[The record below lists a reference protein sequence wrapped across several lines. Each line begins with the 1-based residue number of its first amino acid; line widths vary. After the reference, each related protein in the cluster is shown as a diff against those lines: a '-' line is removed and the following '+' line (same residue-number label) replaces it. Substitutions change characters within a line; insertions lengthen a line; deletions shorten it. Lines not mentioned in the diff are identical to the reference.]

1 MSSTPAHV
9 RPGRSRRGRNWLLLG
24 LAVVLLAVGGG
35 AAIFLSRPHANS
47 AAATT
52 APTKVVPLAVVATS
66 PASGAANVASDATL
80 AVDLSAPLAANSPLP
95 TLTPAVAGSWM
106 SLSADQLQFVATGA
120 LTPGVQETLTVP
132 GGPAGLVSDQGQH
145 LAQSSTTSFT
155 VAPGSTLRL
164 QELLAELGYLP
175 VTFNPNTQP
184 TSAAQAADPQQG
196 NFAWRWA
203 NQPASLTAL
212 WTAGTSNVLTRSAI
226 MTFESQ
232 HNMTTDG
239 LAGPQVWTALL
250 AAAASGATD
259 PAPWD
264 YVFVAKTLPETTT
277 VYQNGVVAY
286 TSLANTGVTGA
297 ETASGTFPV
306 FLRYQVT
313 TMTGTNPDGSKY
325 SDPGI
330 PWVSYFNGGDALHG
344 FVRSSYGFPQSDGCV
359 EMPPANAAVVWPM
372 TPIGTPVT
380 VQ

>member
-1 MSSTPAHV
+1 
-9 RPGRSRRGRNWLLLG
+9 
-24 LAVVLLAVGGG
+24 
-35 AAIFLSRPHANS
+35 
-47 AAATT
+47 
-52 APTKVVPLAVVATS
+52 
-66 PASGAANVASDATL
+66 
-80 AVDLSAPLAANSPLP
+80 
-95 TLTPAVAGSWM
+95 
-106 SLSADQLQFVATGA
+106 
-120 LTPGVQETLTVP
+120 
-132 GGPAGLVSDQGQH
+132 
-145 LAQSSTTSFT
+145 
-155 VAPGSTLRL
+155 
-164 QELLAELGYLP
+164 
-175 VTFNPNTQP
+175 
-184 TSAAQAADPQQG
+184 
-196 NFAWRWA
+196 
-203 NQPASLTAL
+203 
-212 WTAGTSNVLTRSAI
+212 
-226 MTFESQ
+226 
-232 HNMTTDG
+232 
-239 LAGPQVWTALL
+239 L

>member
-1 MSSTPAHV
+1 VALGQPA
-9 RPGRSRRGRNWLLLG
+9 G
-24 LAVVLLAVGGG
+24 
-35 AAIFLSRPHANS
+35 
-47 AAATT
+47 
-52 APTKVVPLAVVATS
+52 VAHR
-66 PASGAANVASDATL
+66 
-80 AVDLSAPLAANSPLP
+80 AVD
-95 TLTPAVAGSWM
+95 G
-106 SLSADQLQFVATGA
+106 
-120 LTPGVQETLTVP
+120 
-132 GGPAGLVSDQGQH
+132 
-145 LAQSSTTSFT
+145 
-155 VAPGSTLRL
+155 
-164 QELLAELGYLP
+164 
-175 VTFNPNTQP
+175 
-184 TSAAQAADPQQG
+184 
-196 NFAWRWA
+196 
-203 NQPASLTAL
+203 
-212 WTAGTSNVLTRSAI
+212 GTSNVLTRSAI

-330 PWVSYFNGGDALHG
+330 RGELLQRW
-344 FVRSSYGFPQSDGCV
+344 
-359 EMPPANAAVVWPM
+359 
-372 TPIGTPVT
+372 
-380 VQ
+380 